1 MFLGNIRKIIIEKLW
16 FEKNWKKV
24 INKKKTVDFFINYR
38 RRKINSGKRKNSKIF
53 LPKKKNRNIKN
64 EIKRTVCFVAMAK
77 VDDVIDGWV

>member
-1 MFLGNIRKIIIEKLW
+1 MKKIE
-16 FEKNWKKV
+16 KKV
-24 INKKKTVDFFINYR
+24 INKKKLLIFSSIIGEERLTVE
-38 RRKINSGKRKNSKIF
+38 KRKNSKIF